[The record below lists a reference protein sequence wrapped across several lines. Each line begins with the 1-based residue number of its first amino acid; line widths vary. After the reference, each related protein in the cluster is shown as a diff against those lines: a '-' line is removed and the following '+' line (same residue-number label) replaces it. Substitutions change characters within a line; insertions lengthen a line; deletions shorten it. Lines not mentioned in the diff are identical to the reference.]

1 MFKNR
6 FASRRKLG
14 CAVGDVSPT
23 RTLVL
28 NGPRFQLYSWILGTP
43 RNDGELRDPH
53 VVNPSGSSTRDLL
66 L

>member
-23 RTLVL
+23 RTA
-28 NGPRFQLYSWILGTP
+28 TP
-43 RNDGELRDPH
+43 EWATFPVIFLDFGDTRNDGELRDPH